1 MKKQDVVSG
10 TLLIALSV
18 LLYTQTVAPSD
29 AVIFED
35 DIDPMKYPRLLVLT
49 LGLLGVVLAG
59 KGLMLRDAEQGIPV
73 FSLRTLGVMA
83 VLLVYAAIFTTAG
96 FFLSSFIAGVAV
108 AFIMG
113 WHRFPILAVSFVL
126 SLAVIWLLFT
136 YVLRIPLPAGT
147 LF

>member
-35 DIDPMKYPRLLVLT
+35 DIDPMKYPRLLVLI

-59 KGLMLRDAEQGIPV
+59 KGLMLRDAEQGIPGDPV
-73 FSLRTLGVMA
+73 AAIMLATFILHGITPGVRLTTPASCTAFLWRCPWPTCSCGPAA
-83 VLLVYAAIFTTAG
+83 VLSQEFSTTCSRLQNPYSWG
-96 FFLSSFIAGVAV
+96 
-108 AFIMG
+108 
-113 WHRFPILAVSFVL
+113 
-126 SLAVIWLLFT
+126 
-136 YVLRIPLPAGT
+136 
-147 LF
+147 